1 MPAHILLARLDARDR
16 ELFARWSIFEHECS
30 RAAKRFWTALT
41 HLGGVSC
48 SIAAAA
54 VPVRAAGALGLAA
67 QRALAV
73 LVVSHLV
80 VQLVKRTVGRPRPS
94 RGVGCQAL
102 VVEPDRFSFPSG
114 HSAAAMSVAF
124 AYAVAFPPLA
134 VVLIPLA
141 LLVGASRVVLGVHYP
156 GDVLIGQL
164 IAVLTG
170 VPILFG

>member
-1 MPAHILLARLDARDR
+1 MPSSLLLTRLDARDR
-16 ELFARWSIFEHECS
+16 ELFIRWSLSNDH
-30 RAAKRFWTALT
+30 RRWVRQFWTALT
-41 HLGGVSC
+41 HLGGVGC

-54 VPVRAAGALGLAA
+54 IPISSGGVIGAAA
-67 QRALAV
+67 QRALAT
-73 LVVSHLV
+73 LVISHLI

-94 RGVGCQAL
+94 KRVAREAL
-102 VVEPDRFSFPSG
+102 AVEPDRFSFPSG

-134 VVLIPLA
+134 VVLVPLA
-141 LLVGASRVVLGVHYP
+141 VLVGLSRVFLGVHYP

-164 IAVLTG
+164 IAVATG